1 MERNFSLGQLVI
13 MKKPHP
19 CGANEWKIIRLGMD
33 IRIKC
38 LHCGRS
44 VLIPRVKFERR
55 VKEIKENPSSGEE
68 GRLVP

>member
-1 MERNFSLGQLVI
+1 MNFELGQVVV

-44 VLIPRVKFERR
+44 VLIPRAKFERR
-55 VKEIKENPSSGEE
+55 LKEVRDRPGPEPG
-68 GRLVP
+68 GDLT

>member
-1 MERNFSLGQLVI
+1 MERIFVLGQVVK

-38 LHCGRS
+38 LNCGRS
-44 VLIPRVKFERR
+44 VLIPRIKFERR
-55 VKEIKENPSSGEE
+55 VKEILENPIQG
-68 GRLVP
+68 GD